1 MAIHSFFDM
10 AMVFGVISPKTRITA
25 LMLMKAMSSP
35 REIKR
40 DTKMTV
46 AKLEAMMLTNM
57 LPTRIAMSNR
67 ETRPNILSMSSALGF
82 PACFILRS

>member
-1 MAIHSFFDM
+1 MGFRTARN
-10 AMVFGVISPKTRITA
+10 FGVISPKMRITA

-40 DTKMTV
+40 ETKRTV
-46 AKLEAMMLTNM
+46 ARLEAMMLTKM
-57 LPTRIAMSNR
+57 LPTRMAMSNR